1 MLLAPGVQR
10 RLQPADLLLTQLARL
25 ARMGIEPRHHQV
37 GGRGEALTE
46 GQQPIQLAPH
56 QFPIELVRHGGEGD
70 VGGGQQGVQAPVAC
84 GS

>member
-46 GQQPIQLAPH
+46 GQ
-56 QFPIELVRHGGEGD
+56 
-70 VGGGQQGVQAPVAC
+70 
-84 GS
+84 

>member
-1 MLLAPGVQR
+1 MLLAPGVER

-46 GQQPIQLAPH
+46 GQ
-56 QFPIELVRHGGEGD
+56 
-70 VGGGQQGVQAPVAC
+70 
-84 GS
+84 